1 MAIEKFTFTG
11 TTSNPNDAEVLK
23 YFQDNATDYFNKIEY
38 TSGNRTI
45 TLSSG
50 STAKISLLMNSSS
63 PINIVIANGNTASV
77 QINKPGY
84 PNYPN
89 IAVKT
94 TYGILI
100 YYKSDSYNITLIIAK
115 DSNGNTVAIATSSYE
130 SKLYPINPILDSKTN
145 YISYDYIS
153 CNYFTSLCPISTQN
167 SATAIPGVYFTPFR
181 QYSTND
187 IRILSIN
194 GKQYVANDYIAL
206 EE

>member
-11 TTSNPNDAEVLK
+11 TKSNPNDAEVLK

-50 STAKISLLMNSSS
+50 STAKISILMDSAY
-63 PINIVIANGNTASV
+63 PINIVIANGNTATV
-77 QINKPGY
+77 QLNTTG
-84 PNYPN
+84 YPN

-100 YYKSDSYNITLIIAK
+100 YYKSDPYNATLIIAK
-115 DSNGNTVAIATSSYE
+115 DSNGNTVAIATSYD
-130 SKLYPINPILDSKTN
+130 SKLYPINLILDSKT
-145 YISYDYIS
+145 DYIS
-153 CNYFTSLCPISTQN
+153 CDYIPCNYFTSLCPISTQN

-187 IRILSIN
+187 LRILSIN

>member
-11 TTSNPNDAEVLK
+11 TSSNPNDAEVLK
-23 YFQDNATDYFNKIEY
+23 YFRDNATDYFNKIEY
-38 TSGNRTI
+38 TSNNRTI

-50 STAKISLLMNSSS
+50 STAKISMSMDSTY

-77 QINKPGY
+77 QLNT
-84 PNYPN
+84 NVYPN

-100 YYKSDSYNITLIIAK
+100 YYKSDSYNATLIIAK
-115 DSNGNTVAIATSSYE
+115 DSNGNTVAIATSYD
-130 SKLYPINPILDSKTN
+130 SKLYPINLILDSKTK
-145 YISYDYIS
+145 YISCDYIA

-194 GKQYVANDYIAL
+194 GKQYVANNYIAL

>member
-1 MAIEKFTFTG
+1 MAIERFTFAG
-11 TTSNPNDAEVLK
+11 TKSNPNDAEVLK
-23 YFQDNATDYFNKIEY
+23 YFQDNATDYFDKIEY
-38 TSGNRTI
+38 KSNNRTI
-45 TLSSG
+45 ELSSG
-50 STAKISLLMNSSS
+50 PTAKISILMDSVS
-63 PINIVIANGNTASV
+63 PINIVLANGNTQSV
-77 QINKPGY
+77 PLDTNV
-84 PNYPN
+84 YPN

-100 YYKSDSYNITLIIAK
+100 YYKSDLYNVTLIIAK
-115 DSNGNTVAIATSSYE
+115 DSNGNTVAIATSYE
-130 SKLYPINPILDSKTN
+130 SKLYPINLILDAKTS
-145 YISYDYIS
+145 YILCDYIS

-181 QYSTND
+181 QYSSSD

>member
-11 TTSNPNDAEVLK
+11 TKSNPNDAEVLK
-23 YFQDNATDYFNKIEY
+23 YFQDNATDYFDKIEY
-38 TSGNRTI
+38 TSGNRAI

-50 STAKISLLMNSSS
+50 STAKIYILMDSVYA
-63 PINIVIANGNTASV
+63 INIVIANGNSTSV
-77 QINKPGY
+77 QLNT
-84 PNYPN
+84 NVYPN

-100 YYKSDSYNITLIIAK
+100 YYKSDSYNATLIIAK
-115 DSNGNTVAIATSSYE
+115 DSNGNTVAIATSFDL
-130 SKLYPINPILDSKTN
+130 KLYSINLILDSGIN
-145 YISYDYIS
+145 YISCGHIP

>member
-11 TTSNPNDAEVLK
+11 TSSKPNDAEVLK
-23 YFQDNATDYFNKIEY
+23 YFQDNATNYFDKIEY
-38 TSGNRTI
+38 TSDNRAI

-50 STAKISLLMNSSS
+50 STAKISILMDS
-63 PINIVIANGNTASV
+63 PYPIKIVIANGNTATV
-77 QINKPGY
+77 ELNTNTY
-84 PNYPN
+84 PS

-100 YYKSDSYNITLIIAK
+100 YYSSGSYNVTLVIAK
-115 DSNGNTVAIATSSYE
+115 DSNGNTVAIATSYD
-130 SKLYPINPILDSKTN
+130 SKLYPINLILDSKTN
-145 YISYDYIS
+145 YISCDYMP

-181 QYSTND
+181 QYTTND

>member
-11 TTSNPNDAEVLK
+11 TKSNPKDAEVLK

-50 STAKISLLMNSSS
+50 STAKISILMDSAS
-63 PINIVIANGNTASV
+63 PIKIVMANGNTATV
-77 QINKPGY
+77 TLDTNA
-84 PNYPN
+84 YPN

-100 YYKSDSYNITLIIAK
+100 YYKSNLYNVTLIIAK
-115 DSNGNTVAIATSSYE
+115 DSNGNTVAIATSYD
-130 SKLYPINPILDSKTN
+130 SKLYPINLILDSAVYCIACN
-145 YISYDYIS
+145 YIP
-153 CNYFTSLCPISTQN
+153 CNYFTSLCPISTPN

-187 IRILSIN
+187 LRILSIN
-194 GKQYVANDYIAL
+194 GKQYVANNFIAL

>member
-11 TTSNPNDAEVLK
+11 TKSNPNDAEVLK
-23 YFQDNATDYFNKIEY
+23 YFQDNATDYFSKIEY

-50 STAKISLLMNSSS
+50 STAKISILMNNEY
-63 PINIVIANGNTASV
+63 PIRITAANGTITSIRLGKSV
-77 QINKPGY
+77 C
-84 PNYPN
+84 PN

-100 YYKSDSYNITLIIAK
+100 YYKSEPFNATLIIAK
-115 DSNGNTVAIATSSYE
+115 DSNGNTVAIATSYD
-130 SKLYPINPILDSKTN
+130 SKLYPINLILDSKTK
-145 YISYDYIS
+145 YISCDYIS
-153 CNYFTSLCPISTQN
+153 CNYFTSLCPISTEN

-181 QYSTND
+181 QYTTND

-194 GKQYVANDYIAL
+194 GKQYVANNYIAL

>member
-38 TSGNRTI
+38 TPGNRAI

-50 STAKISLLMNSSS
+50 STAKISILMDSPF
-63 PINIVIANGNTASV
+63 PINIVIANGKAASIQLNTNV
-77 QINKPGY
+77 
-84 PNYPN
+84 YPN

-100 YYKSDSYNITLIIAK
+100 YYKSDAYNVTLIIAK
-115 DSNGNTVAIATSSYE
+115 DSNGNTVAIATSYD
-130 SKLYPINPILDSKTN
+130 SKLYPINLILDSETKR
-145 YISYDYIS
+145 ILCDYVL

-181 QYSTND
+181 QYDTNN

-194 GKQYVANDYIAL
+194 GKQYVANNYIAL

>member
-11 TTSNPNDAEVLK
+11 TSSNPNDAEVLK

-50 STAKISLLMNSSS
+50 STAKISISMGSAY
-63 PINIVIANGNTASV
+63 PIGIVIANGNTAAVPSNTNV
-77 QINKPGY
+77 
-84 PNYPN
+84 YPN

-100 YYKSDSYNITLIIAK
+100 YYKSDSYNVTLIITK
-115 DSNGNTVAIATSSYE
+115 DSNGNTVAVAASND
-130 SKLYPINPILDSKTN
+130 SKFYPINLILDSRIS
-145 YISYDYIS
+145 YISCDYIP
-153 CNYFTSLCPISTQN
+153 CNYFTSLCPISTPN

-181 QYSTND
+181 QYSSND
-187 IRILSIN
+187 IRILTIN

>member
-11 TTSNPNDAEVLK
+11 TSSYPNDAEVLK

-38 TSGNRTI
+38 TSGNRAI

-50 STAKISLLMNSSS
+50 STAKISILMDSTE
-63 PINIVIANGNTASV
+63 PIRIVIANGNTTSV
-77 QINKPGY
+77 ELNTST
-84 PNYPN
+84 YPN

-100 YYKSDSYNITLIIAK
+100 YYKSDSYNVTLIIAK
-115 DSNGNTVAIATSSYE
+115 DSNGNTVAIATSYD
-130 SKLYPINPILDSKTN
+130 SKLYPINLILDSRTT
-145 YISYDYIS
+145 YISCDYIS
-153 CNYFTSLCPISTQN
+153 CNYFTSLCPISTPN

-194 GKQYVANDYIAL
+194 GKQYVANNYIAL

>member
-11 TTSNPNDAEVLK
+11 TISNPNDAEVLK

-50 STAKISLLMNSSS
+50 STAKISISMGSSY
-63 PINIVIANGNTASV
+63 PIDIVIANGNTASV
-77 QINKPGY
+77 QLNT
-84 PNYPN
+84 NAYPN

-100 YYKSDSYNITLIIAK
+100 YYKSDLYNVTLIIAK
-115 DSNGNTVAIATSSYE
+115 DSNGNTVAIATSFDL
-130 SKLYPINPILDSKTN
+130 KLYPINLILDSKTN
-145 YISYDYIS
+145 YMSCNYIS

-181 QYSTND
+181 QYRTND

-194 GKQYVANDYIAL
+194 GKQYVANDWIAL

>member
-11 TTSNPNDAEVLK
+11 TGSNPNDAEVLK

-38 TSGNRTI
+38 NSGNRAI

-50 STAKISLLMNSSS
+50 STAKISNLMNNPY
-63 PINIVIANGNTASV
+63 PINIVIANGETAAVELNTSV
-77 QINKPGY
+77 Y
-84 PNYPN
+84 PNM
-89 IAVKT
+89 AVKT

-100 YYKSDSYNITLIIAK
+100 YYKSGSYNATLIIAK
-115 DSNGNTVAIATSSYE
+115 DSNGNTVAIATSYE
-130 SKLYPINPILDSKTN
+130 YKLYPINLILDSKTN
-145 YISYDYIS
+145 YMLCNCIP

-194 GKQYVANDYIAL
+194 GKQYVANNYIAL

>member
-11 TTSNPNDAEVLK
+11 TKSNPNDAEVLK

-50 STAKISLLMNSSS
+50 STAKISILMDSSY
-63 PINIVIANGNTASV
+63 PICIVIANGNTASV
-77 QINKPGY
+77 QLNT
-84 PNYPN
+84 NVYPN

-100 YYKSDSYNITLIIAK
+100 YYKSDSYNATLIIAK
-115 DSNGNTVAIATSSYE
+115 DSNGNTVAIATSYD
-130 SKLYPINPILDSKTN
+130 SKLYPINLILDSKTN
-145 YISYDYIS
+145 YISCDYIP

-181 QYSTND
+181 QYGTND

>member
-11 TTSNPNDAEVLK
+11 TKSNPNDAEVLK

-50 STAKISLLMNSSS
+50 STAKISILMDSSH
-63 PINIVIANGNTASV
+63 PIINIVMANGNTATV
-77 QINKPGY
+77 QLNANGY
-84 PNYPN
+84 LNM
-89 IAVKT
+89 AVKT

-100 YYKSDSYNITLIIAK
+100 YYKSDSDNTTLIIAK
-115 DSNGNTVAIATSSYE
+115 DSNGNTVAIATSFD
-130 SKLYPINPILDSKTN
+130 SKLYPINLILDSKTN
-145 YISYDYIS
+145 YISCDYIS

-194 GKQYVANDYIAL
+194 GKQYVANNYIAL

>member
-11 TTSNPNDAEVLK
+11 TISNPNDAEVLK

-50 STAKISLLMNSSS
+50 STAKISISLGSSY
-63 PINIVIANGNTASV
+63 PIDIVIANGNTASV
-77 QINKPGY
+77 QSNT
-84 PNYPN
+84 NAYPN

-100 YYKSDSYNITLIIAK
+100 YYKLGVYNVTLIIAK
-115 DSNGNTVAIATSSYE
+115 DSNGNTVAIATSFDL
-130 SKLYPINPILDSKTN
+130 KLYPINLILDSKTN
-145 YISYDYIS
+145 YMSCNYIP

-181 QYSTND
+181 QYSTSD

>member
-11 TTSNPNDAEVLK
+11 TISNPNDAEVLK

-38 TSGNRTI
+38 TYGNRTI

-50 STAKISLLMNSSS
+50 STAKISIFMGSAY
-63 PINIVIANGNTASV
+63 PIDIVIANGNTASV
-77 QINKPGY
+77 QLNT
-84 PNYPN
+84 NAYPN

-100 YYKSDSYNITLIIAK
+100 YYKSDPYNVTLIIAK
-115 DSNGNTVAIATSSYE
+115 DSNGNTVAIATSFDL
-130 SKLYPINPILDSKTN
+130 KLYPINLILDSKTN
-145 YISYDYIS
+145 YMSCNYIP

-181 QYSTND
+181 QYRTND

>member
-1 MAIEKFTFTG
+1 MAIEKFPFTG
-11 TTSNPNDAEVLK
+11 TKSKPNDAEILK
-23 YFQDNATDYFNKIEY
+23 YFQDNATDYFDKIEY

-50 STAKISLLMNSSS
+50 PTAKISILMDSTT
-63 PINIVIANGNTASV
+63 PINIVVANGNTATV
-77 QINKPGY
+77 NLDTNVY
-84 PNYPN
+84 PNM
-89 IAVKT
+89 AVKT

-100 YYKSDSYNITLIIAK
+100 YYKSTQYNATLIIAK
-115 DSNGNTVAIATSSYE
+115 DSNGNTVAIATSYYP
-130 SKLYPINPILDSKTN
+130 KIYPINLILDSQIG
-145 YISYDYIS
+145 YISCDYIP

-167 SATAIPGVYFTPFR
+167 STTAIPGVYFTPFK

-187 IRILSIN
+187 LRILSIN

>member
-11 TTSNPNDAEVLK
+11 TKSNPNDAEVLK

-50 STAKISLLMNSSS
+50 STAKISILMDSAS
-63 PINIVIANGNTASV
+63 PINIVMANKNTATV
-77 QINKPGY
+77 TLDTNVY
-84 PNYPN
+84 PNM
-89 IAVKT
+89 AVKT

-100 YYKSDSYNITLIIAK
+100 YYKSSLYNATLIIAK
-115 DSNGNTVAIATSSYE
+115 DSNGNTVAIATSYD
-130 SKLYPINPILDSKTN
+130 SKLYPINLILDSEIY
-145 YISYDYIS
+145 YIPCDYIP

-187 IRILSIN
+187 LRILSIN